1 MRRNSNHLQRR
12 GFTLLEL
19 LVVLAIVSVLS
30 TTAIAMFRTNKMR
43 SMRAEAMTNLG
54 AIAKLEK
61 SYYGEN
67 GVFPAALPVP
77 LLPPGEKQNWD
88 AAAVAEFGTI
98 GFATEGA
105 VYFVYDVNSPASGGC
120 ACAGNACFTASA
132 YGNSDKDPTLAVVG
146 YFHPDEVGG
155 TCTTQ
160 LFFEPPP
167 IDVDDGLP
175 ILDQPIDIH
184 LAQLRAGMATTVDDY

>member
-1 MRRNSNHLQRR
+1 MRRNRSDLLRG

-19 LVVLAIVSVLS
+19 LIVLAIVSVLS

-61 SYYGEN
+61 AYYGEN

-77 LLPPGEKQNWD
+77 LMPPGEKQNWD
-88 AAAVAEFGTI
+88 AAAVAAFGSI
-98 GFATEGA
+98 GFSTEGA
-105 VYFVYDVNSPASGGC
+105 VYFVYDVNSPAGGGC
-120 ACAGNACFTASA
+120 ACAGDACFTTAA
-132 YGNSDKDPTLAVVG
+132 YGNSDKDPSLAVVG
-146 YFHPDEVGG
+146 YFHPDPAGV

-160 LFFEPPP
+160 LFAESAP
-167 IDVDDGLP
+167 IDPDDGLP
-175 ILDQPIDIH
+175 IVDQPIDLH
-184 LAQLRAGMATTVDDY
+184 LAQLRAGMAPTVDDY